1 MNNKKGLNLI
11 ETIIYLGFTIIIL
24 PVIFYFFNIAIQT
37 MTKNQI
43 IADVERSAA
52 LITQILTQTIRN
64 ADRVNLPLLGEN
76 SSTLSLIIFSGA
88 ATTTATFDLNN
99 GKIQMKEGASAA
111 VFLNSSDVVVSN
123 LLFSNAG
130 RGGTLG
136 SIKVQFNLNKDI
148 YSKLYYVSASL
159 RKH

>member
-1 MNNKKGLNLI
+1 MNSKKGFNLI
-11 ETIIYLGFTIIIL
+11 ETITYLGFTIIIL
-24 PVIFYFFNIAIQT
+24 PVIIYFFSNAIQT
-37 MTKNQI
+37 MMKNQVV
-43 IADVERSAA
+43 ADVERSAS

-64 ADRVNLPLLGEN
+64 ADRINLPLLGGS

-88 ATTTATFDLNN
+88 ATTTAVFDLNN
-99 GKIQMKEGASAA
+99 GKIQMQEGASAA
-111 VFLNSSDVVVSN
+111 VFLNSADVVVSN
-123 LLFSNAG
+123 LLFFNAS
-130 RGGTLG
+130 RGGTVG